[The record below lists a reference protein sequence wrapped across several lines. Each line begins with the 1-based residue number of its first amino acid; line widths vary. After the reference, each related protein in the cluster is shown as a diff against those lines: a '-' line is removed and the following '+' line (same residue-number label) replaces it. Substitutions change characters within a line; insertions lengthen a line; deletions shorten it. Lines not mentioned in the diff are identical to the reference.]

1 MWRLRTPSSEPYP
14 LPVMLILSSNR
25 LFPERSFDAAERELM
40 DEDQPVS
47 PALISDLQNLQR
59 LNRWFGSYA
68 LIDYFLQR
76 WFRPGNQVF
85 LLDLCTATADIPR
98 YIVDWGRAR
107 AVAIRIDAVDFQA
120 STLELA
126 EAQCAPYPEIK
137 LICADVM
144 RFRPERAYDY
154 VFCSLALHHFNDAD
168 AVALLRRARMFAR
181 KAVLIADIERSDFSI
196 IGIYLLTELVF
207 RQRMTRHDGRL
218 SMRRAFAAAEFR
230 ALAVRAGWQRF
241 GYRRF
246 PVARHAI
253 WLENFH
259 VT

>member
-1 MWRLRTPSSEPYP
+1 M
-14 LPVMLILSSNR
+14 SSNW

-40 DEDQPVS
+40 DEDQPIS
-47 PALISDLQNLQR
+47 PELICDLHNLQR

-68 LIDYFLQR
+68 LVEHFLRR
-76 WFRPGNQVF
+76 WFRPGHRAS
-85 LLDLCTATADIPR
+85 LLDFCTATADIPR

-107 AVAIRIDAVDFQA
+107 AVAIRVDAVDFQA
-120 STLELA
+120 STLALA
-126 EAQCAPYPEIK
+126 EAQCACYPEIR
-137 LICADVM
+137 LIRADVT
-144 RFRPERAYDY
+144 RFQPEAAYDY
-154 VFCSLALHHFNDAD
+154 VFCSLALHHFSDAQ

-181 KAVLIADIERSDFSI
+181 KAVLIADIERSDLSLL
-196 IGIYLLTELVF
+196 GIYLLTELAF
-207 RQRMTRHDGRL
+207 RQRMTRHDARM

-230 ALAVRAGWQRF
+230 ALARQAGWQHF

-253 WLENFH
+253 WLENPG